1 MNLSCLVQSPLYAS
15 QKQLL
20 LICEA
25 GEPKRFFVS
34 GILASLRTSSSW
46 PTPRG
51 KAARFTGFHLDILN
65 PISCYKYSG
74 GRNTTQRSTLTSNP
88 SHALMAA
95 VFFPFAAANMR
106 RFIGGTTFHMRLII
120 TWETSS
126 LSKGLSVCAWDSEKT
141 SITPVER
148 WQTSNLRCT
157 GQNLYNEINLA
168 VLQMKRMKWMYAQT
182 NNNVTQEKSENSCW
196 FIPESTNGRNKEKL
210 LNSLVCFLLFYNFI
224 SNKDD
229 LSQFCL

>member
-1 MNLSCLVQSPLYAS
+1 MIENHSSYQTVGCKHTVTQKPSCQLHDKFLGVLMNLSCLVQSPLYAS

-25 GEPKRFFVS
+25 GEPQRFFGS
-34 GILASLRTSSSW
+34 GILASLSTSSSW
-46 PTPRG
+46 PTTRG
-51 KAARFTGFHLDILN
+51 NAARFTGFHLDILN
-65 PISCYKYSG
+65 PISSYKYSG

-106 RFIGGTTFHMRLII
+106 RFIGGTTFHTRLII

-141 SITPVER
+141 SITPIER
-148 WQTSNLRCT
+148 WQTSNLRWWKEMHRT
-157 GQNLYNEINLA
+157 KP
-168 VLQMKRMKWMYAQT
+168 LQW
-182 NNNVTQEKSENSCW
+182 N
-196 FIPESTNGRNKEKL
+196 
-210 LNSLVCFLLFYNFI
+210 
-224 SNKDD
+224 
-229 LSQFCL
+229 